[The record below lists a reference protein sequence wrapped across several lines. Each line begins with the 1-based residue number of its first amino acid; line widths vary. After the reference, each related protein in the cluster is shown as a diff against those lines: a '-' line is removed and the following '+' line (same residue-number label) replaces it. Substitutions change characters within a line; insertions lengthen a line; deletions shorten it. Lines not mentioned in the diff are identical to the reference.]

1 MLQLNNETTKIG
13 GDHLFCLWLEGL
25 IGSNSVFAH
34 SVCVCKRIFAGEDVG
49 DTETII
55 WSIIAFSD
63 PGLVIAF

>member
-1 MLQLNNETTKIG
+1 MV
-13 GDHLFCLWLEGL
+13 C
-25 IGSNSVFAH
+25 
-34 SVCVCKRIFAGEDVG
+34 VCVCKRIFAGEDVG